1 MHSPLISKLLSS
13 LSQLSPSPS
22 TPHESVL
29 GSALV
34 ASLASLAYSSTS
46 GGGHIITF
54 ACTLPTLGHGALQP
68 RGDESSLHDTDKES
82 TLFLPRNAMWEEIA
96 SQAAEEGVGMSMF
109 LGMGVNVDV
118 GSIGACTFGFNFPAL
133 AIENNIFI
141 PILKTIYTR
150 IESCRESS
158 IWHGRRPH
166 LPPSIHAFS
175 RHSGAQLTPQAPHHP
190 SNGIQCLHAYSHLF
204 RSSYFSHFRKF
215 LVLSFRRYR
224 FRYFGF

>member
-118 GSIGACTFGFNFPAL
+118 GSIGVCPFSFNFMAL
-133 AIENNIFI
+133 AIEKYLHSDFENN
-141 PILKTIYTR
+141 LY
-150 IESCRESS
+150 
-158 IWHGRRPH
+158 
-166 LPPSIHAFS
+166 A
-175 RHSGAQLTPQAPHHP
+175 
-190 SNGIQCLHAYSHLF
+190 N
-204 RSSYFSHFRKF
+204 
-215 LVLSFRRYR
+215 
-224 FRYFGF
+224 